1 MVTYQELIYLIAGLI
16 IGFIFGA
23 IIVTAY
29 MHFRRNQKMS
39 DYYVEVLVK
48 RDVEKEKKKRK
59 IIMIVAMAMLFGLG
73 IATKSQL
80 LFCLFVL
87 SMFGYYFLVQ
97 NYCIEFEYFYMD
109 KELVISKIVNKSR
122 RKKILELNDGA
133 IKLTAP
139 INSTEMKAFNNLD
152 KIDCTANELSNLPY
166 AIVYKHK
173 GALKIVK
180 IQMNDELYKE
190 LKRDMPYKVKDY

>member
-1 MVTYQELIYLIAGLI
+1 M
-16 IGFIFGA
+16 
-23 IIVTAY
+23 
-29 MHFRRNQKMS
+29 N

-59 IIMIVAMAMLFGLG
+59 IIMLVAMAMLLGLG

-87 SMFGYYFLVQ
+87 SIFGYYFFVQ
-97 NYCIEFEYFYMD
+97 KYCVEFEYFYMD
-109 KELVISKIVNKSR
+109 EELTISKIVNKSK

-133 IKLTAP
+133 IKLVAP
-139 INSTEMKAFNNLD
+139 INSAELEGFNNLE
-152 KIDCTANELSNLPY
+152 KLDCTANGLSNLSY
-166 AIVYKHK
+166 AIVYMHK
-173 GALKIVK
+173 GKLKIVK